1 MKLVLWGAGGHG
13 GVVLDAV
20 RQQGLHEVVA
30 FLDDSK
36 GDTGA
41 EFHRSGVQIIRRRD
55 DIRRLHAAGIRGI
68 VVSVGD
74 EGTRKELAAV
84 AVEMGFELCT
94 IVHPSAVI
102 CSDVRIGAGSVVFAG
117 AVVQTGSE
125 IGANVIINTCAS
137 IDHDCQIGNGA
148 QLGPRATLGGR
159 VKVGDLTFI
168 GIGATVNNR
177 IEIGRNC
184 VVGAGAVVVR
194 DIPDHRLA
202 YGVPARVVR
211 EREPL

>member
-30 FLDDSK
+30 FLDET
-36 GDTGA
+36 GHTGA
-41 EFHRSGVQIIRRRD
+41 DFHRSGVQIIRRRD
-55 DIRRLHAAGIRGI
+55 DMRHLHAAGIRGI
-68 VVSVGD
+68 VIAIGD
-74 EGTRKELAAV
+74 EGKRTELAAA
-84 AVEMGFELCT
+84 AVKVGFELCT

-102 CSDVRIGAGSVVFAG
+102 CSDVQIGAGAVIFAG

-137 IDHDCQIGNGA
+137 IDHDCRIGHGA
-148 QLGPRATLGGR
+148 QLAPRATLGGR
-159 VKVGDLTFI
+159 VKVSDLTFI
-168 GIGATVNNR
+168 GIGATVING

-184 VVGAGAVVVR
+184 VIGAGAVVVR
-194 DIPDHRLA
+194 DIPDHSVA

-211 EREPL
+211 QREPV